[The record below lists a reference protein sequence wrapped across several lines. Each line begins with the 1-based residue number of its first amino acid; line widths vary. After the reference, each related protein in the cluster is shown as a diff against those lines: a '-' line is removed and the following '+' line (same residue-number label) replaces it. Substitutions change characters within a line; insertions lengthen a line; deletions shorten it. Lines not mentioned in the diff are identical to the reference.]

1 MVPSSPAGSPR
12 RCWVVDP
19 NDGTSPFLEGHRG
32 AAVSIGLLDAGVPVL
47 GVVYA
52 YAHTDD
58 DGDLV
63 AWAEGCGA
71 PTRNG
76 VELPTNLAEHVFEA
90 GEDPVHSQNAT
101 VSLAG
106 LFDPGAA
113 GFSVTA
119 AVETSLGV
127 WSSASFAWVAKYFT
141 LCQNANSTR
150 PACKKGQV
158 NTCFSH
164 SAAARRSNNGKDDAR
179 AASAYALTT
188 TS

>member
-1 MVPSSPAGSPR
+1 MAPPRTTTTIAVAIVVALALVTGACASSKAPATPAPSYA
-12 RCWVVDP
+12 
-19 NDGTSPFLEGHRG
+19 
-32 AAVSIGLLDAGVPVL
+32 AAV
-47 GVVYA
+47 
-52 YAHTDD
+52 
-58 DGDLV
+58 
-63 AWAEGCGA
+63 
-71 PTRNG
+71 
-76 VELPTNLAEHVFEA
+76 
-90 GEDPVHSQNAT
+90 
-101 VSLAG
+101 
-106 LFDPGAA
+106 AA
-113 GFSVTA
+113 GNA
-119 AVETSLGV
+119 AGDPVETSLGV